1 MSKKDKLYSLS
12 RVKGT
17 SDENMDSVKAHSGG
31 GEYKR
36 AMDVLMDARV
46 HWENMHR
53 FRKERRRCKRY
64 AYGEQWLDKITVDGK
79 TMSEEDYLIEQGSVP
94 LKNNLIR
101 RLIRNVIGVYSKQEK
116 EPTCIARD
124 RDEQKLGETMSTV
137 LQCNMQ
143 VNRTKELNSRSMEE
157 FLISGLVAYRKWY
170 GWRNDKLD
178 CWTDIVQPESFFVDG
193 SSRDVRGWDINII
206 GEIHDLSFKALA
218 QTFAKRPEDF
228 RKLRDIYSR
237 EAISDRFTTA
247 FYQFG
252 YSMPSNMDFFTP
264 RDPNMCRV
272 IEVWRKECKPRYCC
286 HDQNSGE
293 IFKVEVEDY
302 EDMVVKEN
310 EDRIRRGRE
319 FGKEEDDI
327 PTIRAEW
334 FIDSYWYYYFLTP
347 YGDILDEGETPYE
360 HKSHP
365 YVVKAYPFIDGEI
378 HSFVSDVIDQ
388 QRYVNRLISIYD
400 MILRSSA
407 KGVLMFPEECK
418 PENMS
423 IEEIAEEYTKYNG
436 MIFYKAKPGISAPH
450 QISANSTNIGIGDL
464 LGMQLRFF
472 EDISGIHGALQ
483 GKPGNAGMSASL
495 YSQQTQNA
503 TNSLVDIL
511 DSFSSFLVD
520 SAYKDIKNI
529 QQFYDHRRVV
539 NIAGRGGNI
548 IEYDPS
554 KIRDVEFDLS
564 ITESTTTPAYRQIAN
579 DFLLE
584 IWRSGQITLKQLLE
598 QGDFPFSD
606 DLLQSLQSQ
615 EEDLKKQQEE
625 YAKIQES
632 AL

>member
-1 MSKKDKLYSLS
+1 M
-12 RVKGT
+12 R
-17 SDENMDSVKAHSGG
+17 
-31 GEYKR
+31 
-36 AMDVLMDARV
+36 
-46 HWENMHR
+46 
-53 FRKERRRCKRY
+53 
-64 AYGEQWLDKITVDGK
+64 
-79 TMSEEDYLIEQGSVP
+79 
-94 LKNNLIR
+94 
-101 RLIRNVIGVYSKQEK
+101 
-116 EPTCIARD
+116 
-124 RDEQKLGETMSTV
+124 
-137 LQCNMQ
+137 
-143 VNRTKELNSRSMEE
+143 
-157 FLISGLVAYRKWY
+157 
-170 GWRNDKLD
+170 
-178 CWTDIVQPESFFVDG
+178 
-193 SSRDVRGWDINII
+193 
-206 GEIHDLSFKALA
+206 
-218 QTFAKRPEDF
+218 
-228 RKLRDIYSR
+228 
-237 EAISDRFTTA
+237 
-247 FYQFG
+247 
-252 YSMPSNMDFFTP
+252 
-264 RDPNMCRV
+264 
-272 IEVWRKECKPRYCC
+272 
-286 HDQNSGE
+286 
-293 IFKVEVEDY
+293 
-302 EDMVVKEN
+302 
-310 EDRIRRGRE
+310 
-319 FGKEEDDI
+319 
-327 PTIRAEW
+327 
-334 FIDSYWYYYFLTP
+334 
-347 YGDILDEGETPYE
+347 GETPYE

-579 DFLLE
+579 DFLME

-615 EEDLKKQQEE
+615 EEDLRKQQEE